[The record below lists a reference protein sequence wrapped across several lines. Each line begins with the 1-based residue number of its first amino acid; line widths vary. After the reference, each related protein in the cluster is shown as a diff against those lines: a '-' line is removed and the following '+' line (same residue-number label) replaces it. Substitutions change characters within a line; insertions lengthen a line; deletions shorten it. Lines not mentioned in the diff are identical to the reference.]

1 MSPVHAASRATAI
14 VAGISGGLLTWYF
27 HSDSGSI
34 SVLYGWSFG
43 ALSALVAYVLV
54 HRGTRRR
61 FENKKPVLGA
71 MRGAA
76 SGVSTFLIAVISHTV
91 FFPGRGGF
99 FVSLVPIVFI
109 GLAMFGWGVAI
120 IGVLVGRFCERR
132 YFS

>member
-14 VAGISGGLLTWYF
+14 VAGIFGGMLTWYF

-34 SVLYGWSFG
+34 SVLVGLSFG

-54 HRGTRRR
+54 YRGTRRR

-71 MRGAA
+71 MRGTAL
-76 SGVSTFLIAVISHTV
+76 GVATFLIAVICHTV

-99 FVSLVPIVFI
+99 FVSLVPILLI

-120 IGVLVGRFCERR
+120 IGAFVGWFCERR
-132 YFS
+132 YFA